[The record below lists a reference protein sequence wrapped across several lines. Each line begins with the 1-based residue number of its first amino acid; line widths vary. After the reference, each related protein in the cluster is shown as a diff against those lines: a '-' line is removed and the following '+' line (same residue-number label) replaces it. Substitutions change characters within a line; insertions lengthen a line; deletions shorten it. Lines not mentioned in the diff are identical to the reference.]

1 MVSSVIKN
9 IPVISSSTDLIEK
22 IVQEWRKYKEEN
34 ITEDFYVSERGLKDD
49 GTSCVN
55 YYGLTSTDTRYCKS
69 LIYKDSQSVNHY
81 L

>member
-9 IPVISSSTDLIEK
+9 IPVISSSTDLSEK

-55 YYGLTSTDTRYCKS
+55 YYRLTSTDIRYCKP